1 MRSADFKR
9 AIVDRYGCRMC
20 VCRSSIMA
28 TFLLVRFPL
37 LLAAI
42 APFGVKASL
51 VTPIAPF
58 GWDVSRSRS
67 AAPDPGPLNAAV
79 MMDTAG
85 SATATTSQG
94 DPLNEWTYLDYVV
107 PVVILR
113 TPDY

>member
-1 MRSADFKR
+1 
-9 AIVDRYGCRMC
+9 
-20 VCRSSIMA
+20 MA
-28 TFLLVRFPL
+28 VLVWLPL
-37 LLAAI
+37 LLAAS
-42 APFGVKASL
+42 APFRVKATL

-58 GWDVSRSRS
+58 GWDLSRTRS

-79 MMDTAG
+79 VMDTAG
-85 SATATTSQG
+85 SATATTSP